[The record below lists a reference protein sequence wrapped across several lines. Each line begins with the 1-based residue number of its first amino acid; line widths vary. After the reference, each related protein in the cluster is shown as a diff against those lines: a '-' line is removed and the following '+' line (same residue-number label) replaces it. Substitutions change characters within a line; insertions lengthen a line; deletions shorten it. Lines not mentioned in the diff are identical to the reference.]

1 MRVKHK
7 PLQVMVLL
15 PSGRRH
21 LIPQAATNLER
32 SGEAELSAAPLP
44 SISIRTILPLA
55 RLVQQLMQAKE
66 ESHAEQ
72 PLSIIDS
79 PELCHSRSSNDLPAA
94 SPKPSAATRFS
105 GRRSHSARTHGQ
117 TKQGEPS

>member
-1 MRVKHK
+1 
-7 PLQVMVLL
+7 VMVLL

-21 LIPQAATNLER
+21 LIPRAATNLER
-32 SGEAELSAAPLP
+32 EAVAGVSAPLLP

-79 PELCHSRSSNDLPAA
+79 SESCHSCSSNDVPAA
-94 SPKPSAATRFS
+94 SPKPSAATRLS
-105 GRRSHSARTHGQ
+105 GRRSHSARTHDQ
-117 TKQGEPS
+117 TQQGEPS